1 LLVRDP
7 VDRLRSHLNHHDFL
21 LDNLRLTGDEAAF
34 VWRYLLFPDAVR
46 ASSIADEVEHL
57 LELVPRDRLH
67 VLQHEVCRDDPEGEL
82 RRTFEFLGLD
92 PEVPVESLREP
103 VNSRAPRIAPM
114 GDGERHRAAEHL
126 EDQARRLCVL
136 LPEIDASRWRTLA
149 HPVPD
154 A

>member
-1 LLVRDP
+1 
-7 VDRLRSHLNHHDFL
+7 
-21 LDNLRLTGDEAAF
+21 
-34 VWRYLLFPDAVR
+34 
-46 ASSIADEVEHL
+46 
-57 LELVPRDRLH
+57 
-67 VLQHEVCRDDPEGEL
+67 
-82 RRTFEFLGLD
+82 
-92 PEVPVESLREP
+92 
-103 VNSRAPRIAPM
+103 M